1 MERKTRISN
10 LKMTK
15 KTAVTQVQRRRTHYL
30 STVNLLL
37 TTIRRLL
44 LVSMR
49 SRIQVTKMEPE

>member
-10 LKMTK
+10 LRMTK

-44 LVSMR
+44 VCMR
-49 SRIQVTKMEPE
+49 SRIQVTKKEPE